1 MVQCSLLP
9 SLILMAMNR
18 PKKHNRKK
26 KKKKKKKKDRGL
38 PSLIESKSA
47 VIPLQFHESG
57 IFSKQVKGQI
67 G

>member
-1 MVQCSLLP
+1 MFIVTITHSHGHEQ
-9 SLILMAMNR
+9 AQ
-18 PKKHNRKK
+18 KAQQEEEEEEE
-26 KKKKKKKKDRGL
+26 KKKDRGL

>member
-26 KKKKKKKKDRGL
+26 KKKKKKKK
-38 PSLIESKSA
+38 IEGCLASSSQRA
-47 VIPLQFHESG
+47 Q
-57 IFSKQVKGQI
+57 
-67 G
+67 